1 MAGIVRPADAVL
13 SLMYAQ
19 LIGDVLRLLAGLS
32 SLHLVEKIR
41 NEWPKAILVE
51 QEGIVTV
58 NAG

>member
-1 MAGIVRPADAVL
+1 MAGIVRTADAVL